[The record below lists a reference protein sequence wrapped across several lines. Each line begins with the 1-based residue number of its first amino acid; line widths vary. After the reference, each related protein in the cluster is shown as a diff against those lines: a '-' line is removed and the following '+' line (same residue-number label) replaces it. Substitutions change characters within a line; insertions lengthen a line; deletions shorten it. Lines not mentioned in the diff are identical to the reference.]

1 MNTNVPDTYA
11 KEGSL
16 AYSAFM
22 EGSTMFED
30 LKLALFNLFFYGGQ
44 SDSVGFAFGYMKDL
58 ALDTLKQCERTNLK
72 VYSEFL
78 ISQNNQLQS

>member
-22 EGSTMFED
+22 EGSTMYED
-30 LKLALFNLFFYGGQ
+30 LKLALLTSFFTVAKVIQ
-44 SDSVGFAFGYMKDL
+44 WALLCFKGFG
-58 ALDTLKQCERTNLK
+58 
-72 VYSEFL
+72 L
-78 ISQNNQLQS
+78 IITYIETYLQLH

>member
-22 EGSTMFED
+22 EGPTMFKD
-30 LKLALFNLFFYGGQ
+30 LKLALFNIFFYGAKVIQG
-44 SDSVGFAFGYMKDL
+44 
-58 ALDTLKQCERTNLK
+58 ALLLD
-72 VYSEFL
+72 
-78 ISQNNQLQS
+78 I